1 MIKLLFFILLLS
13 SAQVIAEKDI
23 IIKGELKALNT
34 DNFSPPRVEGIWQYT
49 IAFMAQDGAIIKP
62 EMPVLIFKTDEINRK
77 LVEAQ
82 GKLSIKQSELRNNK
96 ANKLENFER
105 KAIAIEEK
113 KMELDKAKRKAEL
126 PASVL
131 AKNDYQENQLRFSLA
146 QKQYKS
152 AQLDFRLSRQKS
164 QTDEQIL
171 NVEIGKLKSDIAKY
185 TESISSMKMFAKS
198 EGIVL
203 HKTNWQGDKYAVGD
217 SIWGNRRIIEV
228 ANLKKLIAKIEIAE
242 NNIKHVKLNQKVQV
256 KLDALPDRE
265 FSGIIVSLSKVVRV
279 KSKNQPSKILEAIV
293 DIDNV
298 DIEVMRPGMRLSATL
313 INANNRAGIET
324 MKDLTT
330 ENSE

>member
-1 MIKLLFFILLLS
+1 MRKLLFIIFLLS
-13 SAQVIAEKDI
+13 STHVIAEKDI
-23 IIKGELKALNT
+23 KIKGELKAMNT

-49 IAFMAQDGAIIKP
+49 IAFMAEDGAIIKP
-62 EMPVLIFKTDEINRK
+62 KMPVLIFKTDEINRK

-82 GKLSIKQSELRNNK
+82 GKLGIKQSELRNNK
-96 ANKLENFER
+96 ANELESFE
-105 KAIAIEEK
+105 KKSIAIEEK

-126 PASVL
+126 PASVI

-152 AQLDFRLSRQKS
+152 AQLDFSLSKQKS

-171 NVEIGKLKSDIAKY
+171 QVEINRLKSDIAKY
-185 TESISSMKMFAKS
+185 TTSISSMKMLAKS

-217 SIWGNRRIIEV
+217 TIWGNRRIIEV
-228 ANLKKLIAKIEIAE
+228 ANLSKLIAKIEIAE
-242 NNIKHVKLNQKVQV
+242 NNIKHVKLNQKVKV

-265 FSGIIVSLSKVVRV
+265 FSGVVVSLSKVVRV
-279 KSKNQPSKILEAIV
+279 KSKNQPSKILEAVV

-313 INANNRAGIET
+313 LDVNNASIED
-324 MKDLTT
+324 MKNVTV
-330 ENSE
+330 ENLE